1 MKNNPI
7 IDFQNKIGVI
17 PDGDFGP
24 KSAKAL
30 VVFLKLNPVAGA
42 HFIGQCWHESAG
54 FSIVEENLNYSQ
66 GGLLKIFGKYFT
78 TKEQKIKDRSQGKA
92 NLKMLASEYANKPKE
107 IANVVYANRMGNGS
121 TQSGDGYRFRGRGV
135 IQLTGRNN
143 YSAFS
148 QRIGNPLI
156 LVSPD
161 LVASEFALE
170 SAKFFFEENNIFK
183 VCVDVKEQTIEKVSI
198 LINGG
203 RNGLDDRI
211 EQTLKAFRWITS
223 R

>member
-1 MKNNPI
+1 MDPTKTI
-7 IDFQNKIGVI
+7 QKKIGAI
-17 PDGDFGP
+17 QDGNFGP

-42 HFIGQCWHESAG
+42 HFMGQCWHESAG

-66 GGLLKIFGKYFT
+66 DGLLKIFGKYFT
-78 TKEQKIKDRSQGKA
+78 TKEQKIVDRSQGKA

-107 IANVVYANRMGNGS
+107 IANLVYANRMGNNA

-143 YSAFS
+143 YTSFS
-148 QRIGNPLI
+148 KRIGNALI
-156 LVSPD
+156 LVNPD

-170 SAKFFFEENNIFK
+170 SAKFFFDENNIFK
-183 VCVDVKEQTIEKVSI
+183 ACIDMKEETIEKVSM

>member
-1 MKNNPI
+1 MDPTKTI
-7 IDFQNKIGVI
+7 QKKIGAI
-17 PDGDFGP
+17 QDGNFGP
-24 KSAKAL
+24 KSAKAM
-30 VVFLKLNPVAGA
+30 VDFFKLNPVAGA
-42 HFIGQCWHESAG
+42 HFIGQCWHESVG
-54 FSIVEENLNYSQ
+54 FSVMEENLNYSED
-66 GGLLKIFGKYFT
+66 GLLKIFGKYFT
-78 TKEQKIKDRSQGKA
+78 TKEQKIVDRSQGKA

-143 YSAFS
+143 YTDFS
-148 QRIGNPLI
+148 KIIGDPLI
-156 LVSPD
+156 LSNPD
-161 LVASEFALE
+161 LVAAKYTLE
-170 SAKFFFEENNIFK
+170 SAKFFFDENNIFK
-183 VCVDVKEQTIEKVSI
+183 ACIDMKEETIEKVSI

>member
-1 MKNNPI
+1 MESIKRI
-7 IDFQNKIGVI
+7 QSKIGVV
-17 PDGDFGP
+17 PDGNFGP
-24 KSAKAL
+24 KSAKAM
-30 VVFLKLNPVAGA
+30 VSFLKLNPVAGS
-42 HFIGQCWHESAG
+42 HFIGQCWHESGG
-54 FSIVEENLNYSQ
+54 FSVVEENLNYSQ
-66 GGLLKIFGKYFT
+66 DGLLKIFGKYFT
-78 TKEQKIKDRSQGKA
+78 SKERKDLDRSLGKA
-92 NLKMLASEYANKPKE
+92 NLKFLASEYARKPE
-107 IANVVYANRMGNGS
+107 AIANVVYANRMGNGS

-161 LVASEFALE
+161 LVAQEFALE
-170 SAKFFFEENNIFK
+170 SAKFFFDENNIFRA
-183 VCVDVKEQTIEKVSI
+183 CVDMKEQTIERVSI
-198 LINGG
+198 LVNGG